1 MRKSNKIEQFK
12 AFYRL
17 KIILARIKNDFVLLG
32 KNKRI
37 LGGLIFLE
45 EEMKKFNKDGDKY

>member
-1 MRKSNKIEQFK
+1 MPKSNKIEQFK

-17 KIILARIKNDFVLLG
+17 KIILARIKNDSVLLE

-37 LGGLIFLE
+37 LGGLIFIE
-45 EEMKKFNKDGDKY
+45 EEMKKFKKNGDKY

>member
-1 MRKSNKIEQFK
+1 MPKSNKTEQFK
-12 AFYRL
+12 AIYRL
-17 KIILARIKNDFVLLG
+17 KIILARIKNDTVLLE

-45 EEMKKFNKDGDKY
+45 EEMKKFKRNGDKY

>member
-1 MRKSNKIEQFK
+1 MRKSNKIEEFK

-17 KIILARIKNDFVLLG
+17 KIILARIKNDTVLLE

-37 LGGLIFLE
+37 LGSLIFLE
-45 EEMKKFNKDGDKY
+45 EEMKKFKKNGDKY

>member
-17 KIILARIKNDFVLLG
+17 KIILARIKSDTVLLE
-32 KNKRI
+32 KDKRI
-37 LGGLIFLE
+37 LGSLIFLE
-45 EEMKKFNKDGDKY
+45 EEMKKFKKNGDKY